1 MDTNKQNY
9 DYLINIGFSLNEA
22 KVYSTLLEYDL
33 LNGYEIAKY
42 SGVSRSLIYNVIDRL
57 VKKGFVNKF
66 QGETNYYSAV
76 DYKKIIN
83 KIKNNNEANLLIAT
97 EKLKT
102 ISKKEKNNEYILNIK
117 GFDNFIVKA
126 KELINEAKKEISLS
140 LWQKEFNLIKDDL
153 LSVISR
159 GVKVYIF
166 CFEDIKLDGAE
177 IFSYRVRDPEKLFPY
192 RRLTLI
198 IDNSTTLIG
207 ENMGEGAITVLTRN
221 HVLISLAT
229 DEIVLNVFWQKLIES
244 YNLLDKC
251 STADGFLEILDILKD
266 KFNITSNMT
275 KNFMVFNFQYGG
287 KK

>member
-207 ENMGEGAITVLTRN
+207 ENRGEGAITVLTRN

>member
-117 GFDNFIVKA
+117 GFDNFIIKA